1 MVNHWQTQM
10 LVTPFCKIES
20 LNYKMLSEVFEFI
33 NLLID
38 VLILNGI
45 S

>member
-33 NLLID
+33 ID